1 MARAGTLLIFI
12 KGTLLLIKLGYDIV
26 LNDMMGKRMKYQF
39 GDKLREVRQ
48 RAGMTMKEVADLAGV
63 SESLISQ
70 IERNHVSPAIDTL
83 VDIAEILHIDMNYLF
98 RDLQKA
104 PEVNV
109 VRKKERHKIMKDGV
123 VFERLSRMADKS
135 DEEHGIEAYYME
147 IAPGAESSS
156 EVYGHK
162 GKELGTIIAGNGVLS
177 IGGQSIKLKE
187 GDSVS
192 FASDCPHKLK
202 NDGSNPLRTFWVIT
216 PPKMFK

>member
-1 MARAGTLLIFI
+1 
-12 KGTLLLIKLGYDIV
+12 
-26 LNDMMGKRMKYQF
+26 MKYQF

-70 IERNHVSPAIDTL
+70 IERNLVSPAIDTL
-83 VDIAEILHIDMNYLF
+83 VDIAGILHIDMSYLF
-98 RDLQKA
+98 RDLQQTV
-104 PEVNV
+104 EVNV

-123 VFERLSRMADKS
+123 VFERLSRTPDKG
-135 DEEHGIEAYYME
+135 DAEHGIEAYYME
-147 IAPGAESSS
+147 IAPGCESGS
-156 EVYGHK
+156 EVYGHQ
-162 GKELGTIIAGNGVLS
+162 GKELGTVIAGKGTLS
-177 IGGQSIKLKE
+177 LGGQTVKLRE

-202 NDGSNPLRTFWVIT
+202 NDGDQPLRAFWITT